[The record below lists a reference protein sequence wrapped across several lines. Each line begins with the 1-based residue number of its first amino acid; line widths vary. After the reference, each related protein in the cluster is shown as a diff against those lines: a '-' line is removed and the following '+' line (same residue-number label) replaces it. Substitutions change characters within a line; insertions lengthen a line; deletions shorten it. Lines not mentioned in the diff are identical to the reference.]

1 MTEAVFTAS
10 SRLSHAYIVSA
21 PTQEDSLRHAGRI
34 AAAAVCSSAVRPCG
48 QCRNC
53 RKAEAGIH
61 PDIRL
66 VARLVD
72 DKGVEKK
79 NILVD
84 QMRELALDAVV
95 LPNEAEGK
103 AYIIRDAD
111 TMNENAQNAALKLFE
126 EPPKGVVFILCVTNP
141 ASLLPTV
148 RSRCVELSYG
158 GGMPKSDEQSQ
169 KLAEGFMKALAT
181 GKDSVL
187 FSWCAKNEGLDTRQ
201 CAAFLDAL
209 EERASDILC
218 GRCSGDGLGVNALMH
233 LVSLISRC
241 RGYGR
246 VNVGTKHIFG
256 LLAVCSAPEAET
268 EDK

>member
-1 MTEAVFTAS
+1 MAEAVFTAS

-21 PTQEDSLRHAGRI
+21 PTQDDCLRHARRI
-34 AAAAVCSSAVRPCG
+34 AAAAVCSSSVRPCG

-53 RKAEAGIH
+53 RKADAGIH

-66 VARLVD
+66 VTRLVD

-84 QMRELALDAVV
+84 QMRELAMDAVV

-111 TMNENAQNAALKLFE
+111 SMNDNAQNAALKLFE
-126 EPPKGVVFILCVTNP
+126 EPPRGVVFILCVTNP
-141 ASLLPTV
+141 AALLPTV

-158 GGMPKSDEQSQ
+158 GNTPKSDEQSQ
-169 KLAEGFMKALAT
+169 KLAEGFMKALAA
-181 GKDSVL
+181 GKDSAL
-187 FSWCAKNEGLDTRQ
+187 FSWCAKNEAIDSRQ

-218 GRCSGDGLGVNALMH
+218 GRCAAEGLNLETLMN

-241 RGYGR
+241 RAYGK
-246 VNVGTKHIFG
+246 VNVSTKHLFG
-256 LLAVCSAPEAET
+256 LLAVCAIPEAET
-268 EDK
+268 EEK